1 MIKERAA
8 SFVAGSE
15 SAMPPSTSGG
25 RATSDG
31 PQTQRAARQ
40 AEKAAAETML
50 DASTLKEILQE
61 MTPSLRIRRAV
72 EGKITRSS
80 PSVAES
86 PSTVR
91 R

>member
-40 AEKAAAETML
+40 AEEAAAETML
-50 DASTLKEILQE
+50 DASTLKEIL
-61 MTPSLRIRRAV
+61 R
-72 EGKITRSS
+72 K
-80 PSVAES
+80 
-86 PSTVR
+86 
-91 R
+91 